1 MKIIVCKAGRQTE
14 RYFKEGVRY
23 FVDNPEAEPYLTFLR
38 KIARGVSIADAAE
51 QTIGPIAD
59 FSITFG
65 DPDSGYHYML
75 RVEAGAV
82 AQEQLI
88 SRPARTTEGHI
99 PHTIFYR
106 KGEHTT
112 IARAAAR
119 DLPTSYSAVPET
131 AFYTEESRE
140 FRLFLFDIVW
150 ASLKD

>member
-38 KIARGVSIADAAE
+38 KIARGYSIADAAE

-59 FSITFG
+59 FSIAFG

-88 SRPARTTEGHI
+88 SRVAPDFER
-99 PHTIFYR
+99 PDTIFYR

-140 FRLFLFDIVW
+140 FREFLFDV
-150 ASLKD
+150 

>member
-1 MKIIVCKAGRQTE
+1 MKIIVCKAGRPTE
-14 RYFKEGVRY
+14 RY

-88 SRPARTTEGHI
+88 SRPDTV
-99 PHTIFYR
+99 FYR
-106 KGEHTT
+106 KAEHTT

-119 DLPTSYSAVPET
+119 DLPTSYSAIPET

-140 FRLFLFDIVW
+140 FRRFLFDCV
-150 ASLKD
+150 